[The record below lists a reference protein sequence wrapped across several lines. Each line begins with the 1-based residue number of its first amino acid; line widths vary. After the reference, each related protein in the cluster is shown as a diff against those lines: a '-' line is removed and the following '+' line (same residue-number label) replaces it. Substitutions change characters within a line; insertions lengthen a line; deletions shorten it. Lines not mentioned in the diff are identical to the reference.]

1 MRKITTALMF
11 LLGSATLGGCSAT
24 STNTS
29 AGKMAALSFTP
40 AYDFE
45 MDTVNAVPGGF
56 NNLAGPVS
64 VTDEQARSGNQ
75 SVKLTRLNANEN
87 VRLRHH
93 FGARPSGEM
102 RVSLFVPN
110 DVQADTFVTLF
121 QDSYRADP
129 DRIIDVMFRANGDI
143 RNREMGGPAAI
154 GKFRKG
160 AWNDI
165 EIDWQNLSTNNT
177 YSLKVNGNL
186 IGNFTAERSGMVPA
200 RLDIKYGSGN
210 SPTGSTSLYLDALTI
225 H

>member
-1 MRKITTALMF
+1 MHKLTAALMF
-11 LLGSATLGGCSAT
+11 LLGSLVLAGCSAT
-24 STNTS
+24 ATNTN
-29 AGKMAALSFTP
+29 AGKMATLSFTP

-45 MDTVNAVPGGF
+45 MDTVNAVPSGF
-56 NNLAGPVS
+56 NLAGPVS

-93 FGARPSGEM
+93 FGARPAGEM
-102 RVSLFVPN
+102 KVSLFVPN
-110 DVQADTFVTLF
+110 DVQSDTFITLF

-129 DRIIDVMFRANGDI
+129 DRIVDVMFRANGDI
-143 RNREMGGPAAI
+143 RNREIGGPVVI

-160 AWNDI
+160 TWNDI
-165 EIDWQNLSTNNT
+165 EINWQNLSTNNT

-210 SPTGSTSLYLDALTI
+210 SPTGSISLYLDALTI